1 MSALVETSAKDVLLC
16 PACGHETAQQFL
28 YSKNG
33 CEILRCEAC
42 GLGRTEAAN
51 FDPETYYTGDYFSG
65 QHVDGYADYVGAEAV
80 LRREFAGIVETL
92 RDYRAGGKL
101 LDVGCAYGF
110 FLQEAKRYYDVAGIE
125 LADDAVQHAR
135 RSGLNVVRGIADTQ
149 TLSQFGPQDVITL
162 LDVIEHVPD
171 PHETLSVCTDKL
183 NPGGVILM
191 TTGDFGSHVARMTGK
206 GWRLMT
212 PPQHLWFFT
221 RASIEKL
228 ATALGLQ
235 LVAFDH
241 PWKVVPLS
249 LIMFQLRRM
258 VGLPTNTKP
267 AGSAIGLPV
276 NLFDA
281 MRVVMRKPS

>member
-1 MSALVETSAKDVLLC
+1 MSALAETRTAAVQFC
-16 PACGHETAQQFL
+16 PACGCETVQQFL

-33 CEILRCEAC
+33 CAILRCNSC
-42 GLGRTEAAN
+42 GLGRTEASN

-65 QHVDGYADYVGAEAV
+65 QHADGYADYLGAEAV

-92 RDYRAGGKL
+92 RDHHRSGTL

-135 RSGLNVVRGIADTQ
+135 RNGLNVVRGIADAP
-149 TLSQFGPQDVITL
+149 TLSQFGRQDIITL

-171 PHETLSVCTDKL
+171 PHETLSVCAGKL
-183 NPGGVILM
+183 NPGGLLLL

-221 RASIEKL
+221 RASMEKL
-228 ATALGLQ
+228 AAALGLQ
-235 LVAFDH
+235 LIAFDH

-249 LIMFQLRRM
+249 LIVFQLRRM
-258 VGLPTNTKP
+258 VGLPTNVRP
-267 AGSAIGLPV
+267 GGSAIGLPV

-281 MRVVMRKPS
+281 MRVVMRKPL